1 MFTVLFELIN
11 QLASVLIKV
20 YTYTVI
26 PVNFTYLRKY
36 APIFIM
42 QHIYAISA
50 LKKRRGGGKDILIV
64 VVMILF

>member
-1 MFTVLFELIN
+1 MMFTVLFELIN
-11 QLASVLIKV
+11 QLASVLMNV

-42 QHIYAISA
+42 QHIYTISA
-50 LKKRRGGGKDILIV
+50 LKKGGGGRQH
-64 VVMILF
+64 FNFCC